1 LTEVPDY
8 LLERSRE
15 RRRALG
21 LSDEDGGDAAPAA
34 AQSTEAE
41 AAAPPATTA
50 AAAAPVEVAPAEP
63 EVVEPDP
70 PWVEAARTRHKIPMW
85 VLPVLFL
92 IPIWAYVYVA
102 FLGSE
107 AEAEGA
113 VAVGQEL
120 FASQGCSGCHGSG
133 GGGGIG
139 YQLSAGEVL
148 LTFPEMPAM
157 LDWMSRASEGYGE
170 GEVIGDPDRQGGPH
184 IVGALGAAMPQFG
197 DQLSPAQVYG
207 VARYVRE
214 NLSGESPDAEEL
226 ASRDD
231 TFDALEL
238 VFGELTVDEALESIG
253 AEPSPQGMEAL
264 IEAALAE
271 LGGEDGEGG
280 GGENSE
286 NGGGEGG
293 GGQGGGGGE

>member
-1 LTEVPDY
+1 MTEVPDY

-21 LSDEDGGDAAPAA
+21 LSGDDGGEAAPAA
-34 AQSTEAE
+34 AEGTEAP
-41 AAAPPATTA
+41 AAATPATTA
-50 AAAAPVEVAPAEP
+50 AAAAPAEVAPPEP
-63 EVVEPDP
+63 EVVEPPP

-107 AEAEGA
+107 AQAEGA

-148 LTFPEMPAM
+148 LTFPELPAM
-157 LDWMSRASEGYGE
+157 LDWLSRASEGYGE
-170 GEVIGDPDRQGGPH
+170 GEVIGDPDRPGGPH
-184 IVGALGAAMPQFG
+184 VVGALGAAMPSFG

-207 VARYVRE
+207 LSRFVRE
-214 NLSGESPDAEEL
+214 DLSGESVDAEEL
-226 ASRDD
+226 VTRDA
-231 TFDALEL
+231 TFEALEL
-238 VFGELTVDEALESIG
+238 VYGESTVNEALESID
-253 AEPSPQGMEAL
+253 AEATPEGMQAL
-264 IEAALAE
+264 IDAALAE
-271 LGGEDGEGG
+271 VGGEDSGGEGNGGEGNGGEGG
-280 GGENSE
+280 GGE
-286 NGGGEGG
+286 GGGE
-293 GGQGGGGGE
+293 